1 MSNKKESKHIRYLKS
16 LFSEGKINRREFL
29 HSSTMLGLSATAAY
43 AFAGKVSG
51 TGVMPTA
58 RAADM
63 PTGGQARIGLRV
75 LDLSSP
81 HTYSWFES
89 EIPPA
94 ELAELALD
102 AEKVDLGIAAGP
114 MEVSVLRRLADPGSY
129 QLLR

>member
-89 EIPPA
+89 EITRQVCPA
-94 ELAELALD
+94 
-102 AEKVDLGIAAGP
+102 
-114 MEVSVLRRLADPGSY
+114 LRDTCPVAIGQSASANWTDRPLEISMPFVTH
-129 QLLR
+129 